1 MPRSLTARQR
11 RFVDAYLVSK
21 NASRAACEAGYSPKR
36 SATTGSELLRRAPVI
51 AALRAHGLEPPRG
64 LHPSTQLRKPIVR
77 RRRTGLN
84 PLEERFALAYLV
96 TGNAAEAAR
105 RAGLKAAQAK
115 TGGCRLLQQ
124 PHVAAFIEA
133 ERAASIERTR
143 IDVDRV
149 KREFARIAF
158 VDIADFIAWDEDGNI
173 ALKASD
179 AISPDDRAAIAEL
192 KVKRGAPGVNGVVS
206 ARVKLHDKQRALDSL
221 ARLMGLYGKKS
232 FVTIDH
238 ERPKR
243 DANAILRERLLRI
256 ARSGE
261 QMAGERIAGTEKA
274 NAEKG
279 GEQKTS
285 ETKAFEKRRNRV
297 RRRARP
303 DHSFR

>member
-1 MPRSLTARQR
+1 MPRKLTERQR

-21 NASRAACEAGYSPKR
+21 NASRAACEAGYSPAR
-36 SATTGSELLRRAPVI
+36 ATTTGSELLRRAPVA
-51 AALRAHGLEPPRG
+51 AALRARGLEPPRG

-105 RAGLKAAQAK
+105 RAGLKAVQAK
-115 TGGCRLLQQ
+115 TGGFRMLQL

-149 KREFARIAF
+149 RREFARIAF
-158 VDIADFIAWDEDGNI
+158 VDIGDVIEWDEDGNI
-173 ALKASD
+173 ALKASA

-192 KVKRGAPGVNGVVS
+192 KVKRGAHGVK

-221 ARLMGLYGKKS
+221 ARLLGLYRKNP

-238 ERPKR
+238 APKKR
-243 DANAILRERLLRI
+243 DANEILRERLLKI
-256 ARSGE
+256 AR
-261 QMAGERIAGTEKA
+261 AGEKNSGDKE
-274 NAEKG
+274 G
-279 GEQKTS
+279 GDKKE
-285 ETKAFEKRRNRV
+285 
-297 RRRARP
+297 
-303 DHSFR
+303 

>member
-1 MPRSLTARQR
+1 MPRSLTERQR

-21 NASRAACEAGYSPKR
+21 NASRAACEAGYSPAR
-36 SATTGSELLRRAPVI
+36 ATTTGSELLRRAPVA
-51 AALRAHGLEPPRG
+51 AALRARGLEPPRG
-64 LHPSTQLRKPIVR
+64 LHPSTQLRKPIGR

-105 RAGLKAAQAK
+105 RVGLKAVQAK
-115 TGGCRLLQQ
+115 TGGFCMLQR
-124 PHVAAFIEA
+124 PHVAAFIAA

-149 KREFARIAF
+149 KREFARLAF
-158 VDIADFIAWDEDGNI
+158 VDIGDFIAWDEDGKV
-173 ALKASD
+173 ALKASE

-192 KVKRGAPGVNGVVS
+192 KRGKHGVK

-221 ARLMGLYGKKS
+221 ARLMGLYGKKP

-238 ERPKR
+238 EKERR
-243 DANAILRERLLRI
+243 DANAELRERLLRI

-261 QMAGERIAGTEKA
+261 QPAAATRAEDRTAGEKNSDAA
-274 NAEKG
+274 PG
-279 GEQKTS
+279 GDAKDA
-285 ETKAFEKRRNRV
+285 ETKAGEAKDAGPIER
-297 RRRARP
+297 
-303 DHSFR
+303 

>member
-11 RFVDAYLVSK
+11 RFVDAYLVSR
-21 NASRAACEAGYSPKR
+21 NAAQAARDAGYSPER
-36 SATTGSELLRRAPVI
+36 ATTTGSELLRRAPVV
-51 AALRAHGLEPPRG
+51 AALRAQGLDPPRG
-64 LHPSTQLRKPIVR
+64 LHPATQLRKPPVR

-105 RAGLKAAQAK
+105 RAGLKVAQAK

-158 VDIADFIAWDEDGNI
+158 VDIADFIEWDEDGNI
-173 ALKASD
+173 ALKASA

-192 KVKRGAPGVNGVVS
+192 KVKHGKPGVNGIVK

-238 ERPKR
+238 AKEQR
-243 DANAILRERLLRI
+243 DANAILRERLMRI
-256 ARSGE
+256 VRSGE
-261 QMAGERIAGTEKA
+261 KTAGEKTAGEKTCGEEKA
-274 NAEKG
+274 GEKKAN
-279 GEQKTS
+279 ETKESETS
-285 ETKAFEKRRNRV
+285 EN
-297 RRRARP
+297 
-303 DHSFR
+303 